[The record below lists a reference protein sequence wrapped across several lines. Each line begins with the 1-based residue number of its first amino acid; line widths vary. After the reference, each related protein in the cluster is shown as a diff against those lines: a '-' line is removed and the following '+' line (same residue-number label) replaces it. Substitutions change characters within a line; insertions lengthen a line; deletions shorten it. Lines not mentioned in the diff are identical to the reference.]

1 MAQNQIIKSMA
12 DRWPASIVARHEVG
26 RFSGGVLNPRT
37 LANRDSLGTGPAGRF
52 KIGKKTVYPVD
63 SLIEYLIKMAD
74 DRAA

>member
-1 MAQNQIIKSMA
+1 MEQQIIKEMA
-12 DRWPASIVARHEVG
+12 NKWPSNIVARTDV
-26 RFSGGVLNPRT
+26 RAFSGGVLHPRT
-37 LANRDSLGTGPAGRF
+37 MANLDSAGRGPAGRF